1 MNNLKLLVIIIHIF
15 TISLS
20 QSSYSMEDVNSSS
33 ATFGI
38 EVGQSYFEETVII
51 HYFGS
56 FTWGTCTARFGQLND
71 INDNLKSLGH
81 QVELIGISK
90 SSWINGLSN
99 WINQGTAPICVDSSP
114 YPIWDDWNA
123 NQRDLF
129 ITDKIGNI
137 IFSENITSGI
147 PSNINEVILSSL
159 SLLDASNEATVFSL
173 KQNFPNPFNPTT
185 SLRYDLSE
193 DGLVN
198 ITVYDMMGRVV
209 KTLIN
214 SSQTAGFKSV
224 QWDATNNL
232 GQPVSAGMYIYTI
245 QAGEFRQSKKMVLLK

>member
-1 MNNLKLLVIIIHIF
+1 MKYFKLLIIIIYIF

-20 QSSYSMEDVNSSS
+20 QNSYSMEDVNSSS

-173 KQNFPNPFNPTT
+173 KQNFPNPFNGQT
-185 SLRYDLSE
+185 
-193 DGLVN
+193 N
-198 ITVYDMMGRVV
+198 IE
-209 KTLIN
+209 
-214 SSQTAGFKSV
+214 F
-224 QWDATNNL
+224 
-232 GQPVSAGMYIYTI
+232 TI
-245 QAGEFRQSKKMVLLK
+245 QNPNNISIEIFDVNGRIIRTLFDGYHNSGTSILKWDGKNKLNEIVSTGIYFYNIKTENYIKTKKLIFSK